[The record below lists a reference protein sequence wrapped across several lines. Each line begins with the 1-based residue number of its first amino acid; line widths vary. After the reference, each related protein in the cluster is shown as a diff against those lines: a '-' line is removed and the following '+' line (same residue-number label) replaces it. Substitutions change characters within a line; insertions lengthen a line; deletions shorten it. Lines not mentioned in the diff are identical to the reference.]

1 MWPSSK
7 LSRTCRMGHD
17 NTDTAQQQ
25 SRLIEA
31 LLKSRPYSHPVSSI
45 DVIETHISWVVLTGQ
60 FAYKIK
66 KAVDFGFLDFSTLK
80 RRRHYCEEEL
90 RLNRQ
95 WAPSLYLSVVPIG
108 GSYDH
113 PFVDGDGEPIEYA
126 VKMTQFSQSAQLDK
140 QLAAGLLHF
149 DDLIQLAETVAA
161 YHANA
166 RVIGYAD
173 ARESVRKVTV
183 PMLENFAPV
192 EQAIDM
198 DLLTRV
204 QEWTAAQLRELKP
217 VLVERR
223 MKGFVRECHGDLH
236 LTNLVRLP
244 EGIVAFDCVEFSA
257 DLRNIDV
264 LSDVAFLVMDLVAG
278 ARQDL
283 GYAFLNR
290 YLEMTGDYN
299 GMRVFGLYFVYHCM
313 ILAKVAALRSTERS
327 EVEERRHD
335 IEQVKHNLAVA
346 VRWIDAARPGLIAMH
361 GYSGSGKTWLSSRLM
376 TLLPGIRVRSDIER
390 KRLFDL
396 DETASSQSEPGEGI
410 YADRTSTLV
419 YEKLIETAEELL
431 DAGFNVIVDASF
443 LRKDDR
449 QILARMARRNGVA
462 TVFVDTKAGRSV
474 LEQRLRQRE
483 TEGRDASEADTEILN
498 FQLDVADPLA
508 ADELERTVCVVTD
521 GTVDTDLILKSIR
534 SLY

>member
-1 MWPSSK
+1 
-7 LSRTCRMGHD
+7 MGND
-17 NTDTAQQQ
+17 NTGMAQQQ

-31 LLKSRPYSHPVSSI
+31 LKKSESYPHPVSSL

-66 KAVDFGFLDFSTLK
+66 KAVDLGFLDFSTLE
-80 RRRHYCEEEL
+80 RRQHYCEEEL

-95 WAPSLYLSVVPIG
+95 WAPSLYLSVVPIR

-113 PFVDGDGEPIEYA
+113 PVVDGNGKTIEYA
-126 VKMTQFSQSAQLDK
+126 VKMTQFPQSSQLDK

-149 DDLIQLAETVAA
+149 DDLNQLAETVAA
-161 YHANA
+161 YHAKA
-166 RVIGYAD
+166 RVIEYAD
-173 ARESVRKVTV
+173 ARESVRKVRV

-204 QEWTAAQLRELKP
+204 QKWTATQLRELKP

-223 MKGFVRECHGDLH
+223 MNEFVRECHGDLH

-283 GYAFLNR
+283 AYAFLNR
-290 YLEMTGDYN
+290 YLEVTGDYN

-313 ILAKVAALRSTERS
+313 ILAKVAAIRSTDRA

-346 VRWIDAARPGLIAMH
+346 VRWIDATRPVLIAMH

-376 TLLPGIRVRSDIER
+376 TLIPGIRVRSDIER
-390 KRLFDL
+390 KRLFGL
-396 DETASSQSEPGEGI
+396 DETASSQSKPGEGI
-410 YADRTSTLV
+410 YADRSSTRV
-419 YEKLIETAEELL
+419 YEKLIETAEGLL
-431 DAGFNVIVDASF
+431 DAGFNVIIDASF
-443 LRKDDR
+443 LRKEDR
-449 QILARMARRNGVA
+449 QVLATMARRTCVA
-462 TVFVDTKAGRSV
+462 KVFVETIAGRRV
-474 LEQRLRQRE
+474 LEQRLRQRR

-498 FQLDVADPLA
+498 LQLDAADPLG
-508 ADELERTVCVVTD
+508 ADELERTVSVPTD
-521 GTVDTDLILKSIR
+521 GTVDADQIIKSIR
-534 SLY
+534 SLH